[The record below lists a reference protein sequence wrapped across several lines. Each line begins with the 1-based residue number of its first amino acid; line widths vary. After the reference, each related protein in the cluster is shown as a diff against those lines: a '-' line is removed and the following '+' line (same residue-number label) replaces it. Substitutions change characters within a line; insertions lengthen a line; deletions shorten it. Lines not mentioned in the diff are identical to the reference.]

1 MPIPLIIGAGSG
13 LVSAALF
20 ASAATATLLA
30 GVLFYLAPLPL
41 CLAGLGW
48 GGMAALFSALT
59 GTVVIAAS
67 LGPTTAAVFALS
79 IAAPTALLAHLA
91 LLSRPAAT
99 PNGQVVGALEWY
111 PPGRVVGWAALIA
124 GLLAAILVLIIGYDQ
139 EAYRDSIR
147 QILEHST
154 LKEFDRDGTV
164 FTEEAITSLSTVLA
178 RALPAAFAVIW
189 LTITLFNLWMAA
201 LIVDASGRARRPWP
215 DLHGFELPN
224 ALVPIFAGA
233 LAASFLPG
241 LPGLLATGL
250 AGALLFAYV
259 LQGLAVIHVYSRGAP
274 FRAVLLAAVY
284 LGILLLDGFARNYLL
299 PLGKALRAT
308 EANRKR
314 FERERAQLEARDLE
328 LKSEAQAV
336 SAKLDGHS
344 FIIIRQAGEGGQL
357 YGSVSTRD
365 IAVAVT
371 EGGFSVERRQVML
384 DRPIKSLGLHEIR
397 VTLHPEVVPHIIAN
411 VARSA
416 DEATRQARGEDVSRA
431 LTEAEEDAE
440 AARIAAAALFE
451 DGAPAE
457 LAGEAGAEEEATE

>member
-1 MPIPLIIGAGSG
+1 
-13 LVSAALF
+13 
-20 ASAATATLLA
+20 
-30 GVLFYLAPLPL
+30 
-41 CLAGLGW
+41 
-48 GGMAALFSALT
+48 
-59 GTVVIAAS
+59 
-67 LGPTTAAVFALS
+67 
-79 IAAPTALLAHLA
+79 
-91 LLSRPAAT
+91 LSRPAAT
-99 PNGQVVGALEWY
+99 PNGKVVGALEWY

-284 LGILLLDGFARNYLL
+284 LGILLLGWV
-299 PLGKALRAT
+299 AL
-308 EANRKR
+308 
-314 FERERAQLEARDLE
+314 
-328 LKSEAQAV
+328 
-336 SAKLDGHS
+336 
-344 FIIIRQAGEGGQL
+344 I
-357 YGSVSTRD
+357 
-365 IAVAVT
+365 VA
-371 EGGFSVERRQVML
+371 
-384 DRPIKSLGLHEIR
+384 ILGLAEP
-397 VTLHPEVVPHIIAN
+397 LLGL
-411 VARSA
+411 
-416 DEATRQARGEDVSRA
+416 RQRGQPPGSGG
-431 LTEAEEDAE
+431 TS
-440 AARIAAAALFE
+440 
-451 DGAPAE
+451 
-457 LAGEAGAEEEATE
+457 